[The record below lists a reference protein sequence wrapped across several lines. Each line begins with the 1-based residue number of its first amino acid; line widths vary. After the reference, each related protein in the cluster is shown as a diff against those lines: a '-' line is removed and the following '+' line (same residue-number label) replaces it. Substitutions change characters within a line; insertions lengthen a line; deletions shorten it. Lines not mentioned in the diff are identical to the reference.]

1 MKVSI
6 KERRLK
12 LWKMRQE
19 NEGYDVSKVKTLE
32 DAEKFFKKKK
42 PSRAKLEVKEE
53 VKPEPEAGPKA
64 EAEVSQ
70 GDLDE

>member
-1 MKVSI
+1 MKASI

-32 DAEKFFKKKK
+32 DAEKFFEKNKLSSAK
-42 PSRAKLEVKEE
+42 PEAKDE
-53 VKPEPEAGPKA
+53 VKPEAEAGSKV
-64 EAEVSQ
+64 EAKLSQ

>member
-1 MKVSI
+1 MKESI
-6 KERRLK
+6 QERRLR

-19 NEGYDVSKVKTLE
+19 NEGYDVSKVNTLE

-42 PSRAKLEVKEE
+42 PPRAEAGLK
-53 VKPEPEAGPKA
+53 VKPEA
-64 EAEVSQ
+64 EPLK